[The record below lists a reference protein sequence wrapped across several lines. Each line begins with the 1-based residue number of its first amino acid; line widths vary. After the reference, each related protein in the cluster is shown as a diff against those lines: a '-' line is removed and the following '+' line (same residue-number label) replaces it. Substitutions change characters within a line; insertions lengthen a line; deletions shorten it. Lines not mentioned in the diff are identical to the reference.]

1 MPGTESPEDMLEG
14 WQNECRSVYGMFG
27 AADAGD
33 ATQGLGGG
41 EEQMARAQLLVR
53 RLATEEKVTPDSPVT
68 FTCTCTPL
76 VPERQSSE
84 KAPMAHETGTWRK
97 MKENPSTWG
106 MREIP
111 KSTRAKVQKGRLAD
125 MPRAPS
131 APHAAAW

>member
-1 MPGTESPEDMLEG
+1 
-14 WQNECRSVYGMFG
+14 MFG